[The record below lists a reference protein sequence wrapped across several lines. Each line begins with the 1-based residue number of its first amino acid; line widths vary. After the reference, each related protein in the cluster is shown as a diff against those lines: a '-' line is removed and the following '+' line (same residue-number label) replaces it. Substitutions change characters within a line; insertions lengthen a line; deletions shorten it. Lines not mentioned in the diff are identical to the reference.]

1 MLRFPFGRR
10 GLLAAAAISGA
21 IVYWRVAEQRR
32 SREASA
38 EIDDAIAEGRAAA
51 DRLLAGSA
59 PEAEQF
65 DER

>member
-1 MLRFPFGRR
+1 
-10 GLLAAAAISGA
+10 
-21 IVYWRVAEQRR
+21 VYWRVAEQRR

-51 DRLLAGSA
+51 DRLLESSR
-59 PEAEQF
+59 PEGEQF

>member
-1 MLRFPFGRR
+1 
-10 GLLAAAAISGA
+10 
-21 IVYWRVAEQRR
+21 VYWRVAEQRR
-32 SREASA
+32 SREVSA

-59 PEAEQF
+59 SEAEQF

>member
-1 MLRFPFGRR
+1 
-10 GLLAAAAISGA
+10 
-21 IVYWRVAEQRR
+21 VYWRVAEQRR
-32 SREASA
+32 SREVSA